1 MILALATALPASASA
16 VRNPAPASPGLTYLE
31 ARAAEM
37 SGDHARSA
45 ELFAL
50 LAERGGDEALTRK
63 AVRTAIEAGEMELA
77 LRLARALPSAD
88 LPIEVRLLL
97 VADQLRAGRNALAMT
112 AAAGQGRDS
121 EIAFVVPLIRAWDAA
136 ERRDL
141 AGALAPLDSAPANGL
156 IAPFRDE
163 QKALILLK
171 LRRPAEAGPLAE
183 RAIAAAGGRRGRLR
197 MVFADAFLR
206 AGDRKAAAA
215 VIADADDPHTIARIR
230 AGKRLGQTIDSAA
243 GAFSELLTGLALD
256 LSRGDKG
263 MPIALLNVARHADPS
278 NSGAALLQAL
288 LLEVV
293 NRHDG
298 ALAVYR
304 SIGPKDALATQAR
317 NYEVRLLGTRSR
329 FQEALAVALPL
340 AQARDAGIADHQRLG
355 DIYRRMKRYDA
366 AADAFSRA
374 IELGSRQGLGSRLW
388 PLYYERAGVLE
399 EANRWPEAKKDL
411 NAALAL
417 APDQA
422 VILNFLGYAKL
433 ERGEDL
439 DLAEAMIRKASAL
452 APNEPAI
459 TDSLG
464 WALYKRGRLP
474 EAIATL
480 QRAAAKEAQEPE
492 IHEHLG
498 DALYS
503 AGRKYEARF
512 AWNAAL
518 LGAEADV
525 AKRVRAKIEN
535 GLTPE
540 TAAP

>member
-1 MILALATALPASASA
+1 
-16 VRNPAPASPGLTYLE
+16 
-31 ARAAEM
+31 
-37 SGDHARSA
+37 
-45 ELFAL
+45 
-50 LAERGGDEALTRK
+50 
-63 AVRTAIEAGEMELA
+63 
-77 LRLARALPSAD
+77 
-88 LPIEVRLLL
+88 
-97 VADQLRAGRNALAMT
+97 
-112 AAAGQGRDS
+112 
-121 EIAFVVPLIRAWDAA
+121 
-136 ERRDL
+136 
-141 AGALAPLDSAPANGL
+141 
-156 IAPFRDE
+156 
-163 QKALILLK
+163 
-171 LRRPAEAGPLAE
+171 
-183 RAIAAAGGRRGRLR
+183 

-215 VIADADDPHTIARIR
+215 MIADADDPHTIARVR

-293 NRHDG
+293 DRHDA
-298 ALAVYR
+298 ALAVFR

-317 NYEVRLLGTRSR
+317 NYEVRLLGTQSR

-340 AQARDAGIADHQRLG
+340 AQDRDAGIADYQRLG

-366 AADAFSRA
+366 AADAFGRA
-374 IELGSRQGLGSRLW
+374 IQLGSRQGLGSRLW

-399 EANRWPEAKKDL
+399 EADRWPEAKKDL

-518 LGAEADV
+518 IGAEADV

>member
-1 MILALATALPASASA
+1 M
-16 VRNPAPASPGLTYLE
+16 E
-31 ARAAEM
+31 
-37 SGDHARSA
+37 GDHARSA
-45 ELFAL
+45 SLFAM
-50 LAERGGDEALTRK
+50 LAEQGGNDALTKK
-63 AVRTAIEAGEMELA
+63 ALRTAMEAGEMDLA
-77 LRLARALPSAD
+77 LRLARTLAPSE
-88 LPIEVRLLL
+88 LPIEAKLLL
-97 VADQLRAGRNALAMT
+97 VADQLRAGRNQQAV
-112 AAAGQGRDS
+112 AAATGASEDS
-121 EIAFVVPLIRAWDAA
+121 NASFIVPLISAWDAA

-141 AGALAPLDSAPANGL
+141 TAALAALDGAPANGL

-171 LRRPAEAGPLAE
+171 LKRPAEAAPLAT

-206 AGDRKAAAA
+206 AGDRRAAAA
-215 VIADADDPHTIARIR
+215 IIADADDPKIVDRVR
-230 AGKRLGQTIDSAA
+230 RGKRLGQTIDSAA
-243 GAFSELLTGLALD
+243 DAFSELLTGIALD
-256 LSRGDKG
+256 LSRGDKD
-263 MPIALLNVARHADPS
+263 MPIALLHVARHADPA
-278 NSGAALLQAL
+278 NSGAALLQGL
-288 LLEVV
+288 LLEVAD
-293 NRHDG
+293 RPDA
-298 ALAVYR
+298 ALAVFR
-304 SIGPKDALATQAR
+304 SIGPKDALSTQAR
-317 NYEVRLLGTRSR
+317 NYEVRLLGTEER
-329 FQEALAVALPL
+329 FQEALSVALPL
-340 AQARDAGIADHQRLG
+340 AQARDAGIADHQRVG
-355 DIYRRMKRYDA
+355 DVYRRMKRYGE
-366 AADAFSRA
+366 AADAYGRA
-374 IELGSRQGLGSRLW
+374 IALGSRQGLGARLW
-388 PLYYERAGVLE
+388 PLHYERAVVLE
-399 EANRWPEAKKDL
+399 EADRWPEAKRDL

-417 APDQA
+417 APDQP

-474 EAIATL
+474 EAIETL

-518 LGAEADV
+518 IGAEEDV
-525 AKRVRAKIEN
+525 VERIRAKIQH